1 MSVLTSRDN
10 PKVKHWGL
18 LAKDARYRRT
28 EKRTLI
34 EGPHLL
40 AAALDHGYKPV
51 AVLATEKAAADREIG
66 GLIARCGLRAVMLAE
81 GLFGSISDVETPQGI
96 AAEIEI
102 PDEGEGDD
110 VATVFLEGVQD
121 PSNVGAI
128 IRNAAA
134 FGIARVL
141 LDRECADAWSP
152 KALRAGMG
160 GHFALRVYETG
171 RLAAYMDRFKGTLA
185 CAVPRDGVAL
195 REAVLGSPIGWV
207 FGAEGRGLSEETLR
221 KVALRVSIPMAQGT
235 ESLNVAAAAAI
246 CFYEASQKI
255 GVRPQPRKSGS
266 DPGQ

>member
-1 MSVLTSRDN
+1 VSALTSRDN
-10 PKVKHWGL
+10 PKVKHWAM

-28 EKRTLI
+28 ERRALI

-40 AAALDHGYKPV
+40 AAALQHGYTPV
-51 AVLATEKAAADREIG
+51 AVMATEKAVADEEIG

-81 GLFGSISDVETPQGI
+81 GLFGFISDVETPQGV

-102 PDEGEGDD
+102 PDEAEGNDM
-110 VATVFLEGVQD
+110 ATVFLEGVQD

-128 IRNAAA
+128 VRSAAA
-134 FGIARVL
+134 FGIGRVL

-171 RLAAYMDRFKGTLA
+171 RLAAQMEAFKGTLA
-185 CAVPRDGVAL
+185 CAVPRGGVPL
-195 REAVLGSPIGWV
+195 GEAPLSGPTGWT
-207 FGAEGRGLSEETLR
+207 FGAEGRGLREETLR
-221 KVALRVSIPMAQGT
+221 KVALRVTIPMAQGT

-246 CFYEASQKI
+246 CFYETFSRSAA
-255 GVRPQPRKSGS
+255 
-266 DPGQ
+266 